1 MTTAEVLT
9 EEQPHS
15 EVLELTGSQ
24 LLLELLLNAGVDTI
38 FGYPGGAIMPVYDA
52 LYDYQDRLRHVLVRH
67 EQGATHAAEGYARV
81 RGKAGV
87 CMATSGPG
95 ATNLVTGIA
104 DAMLDSVPMVCITG
118 QVSKSFLGTDAFQET
133 DIIGVTIPI
142 TKWNVQ
148 VTSAEELLT
157 AIPKAFAVA
166 QSGRPGPVLVDI
178 TKNAQFEKITVR
190 ASELTRMHTLAC
202 RQVVDLSAL
211 KQAAGLINSAER
223 PMLLVGHG
231 VLISGAQEELKTFV
245 EKTGIPVAS
254 TLLGLSAFPTD
265 HPLYAGMLGM
275 HGNYGPNI
283 LTNKADLLIAVGMRF
298 DDRVTGKLAEYA
310 RSAKIVHIDIDQA
323 ELNKNVQVTAGI
335 VADAKQA
342 LRNLL
347 PLVGPRNHAHWIS
360 EFHRCQAMEHEKVIA
375 KDLAGREGRPRMSKV
390 INDLSEMT
398 GGEAIVVADVGQHQ
412 MATARYYRF
421 KNSDSFL
428 TSGGLGTMGYALPA
442 AIGAAIGRPDKT
454 VVAVIGDGGFQM
466 TLQELG
472 TIAQEQLAVKIVILN
487 NNFLGMVRQW
497 QQLFFDKRYSFVHLD
512 NPNFIKLADAYGI
525 PSKQVDT
532 CGDVPAA
539 LEEMWSTP
547 GPYLLEVLVEKE
559 DNVFPM
565 VPAGASVDD
574 IRLE

>member
-1 MTTAEVLT
+1 MKSGEALS
-9 EEQPHS
+9 EEQEHD
-15 EVLELTGSQ
+15 EVRELTGSQ

-52 LYDYQDRLRHVLVRH
+52 LYDYQDRIRHVLVRH

-104 DAMLDSVPMVCITG
+104 DAMLDSIPMVCITG
-118 QVSKSFLGTDAFQET
+118 QVSKAFLGTDAFQET
-133 DIIGVTIPI
+133 DIIGITVPI

-166 QSGRPGPVLVDI
+166 QSGRPGPVVIDI
-178 TKNAQFEKITVR
+178 TKNAQFEKITVP
-190 ASELTRMHTLAC
+190 ASKLNSSHSLEC
-202 RQVVDLSAL
+202 RQIVDLSAL
-211 KQAAGLINSAER
+211 KHAAALINAAER
-223 PMLLVGHG
+223 PLLLVGHG
-231 VLISGAQEELKTFV
+231 ILISGAQEELKAFV
-245 EKTGIPVAS
+245 EKTGVPLAS

-298 DDRVTGKLAEYA
+298 DDRVTGKLSEYA
-310 RSAKIVHIDIDQA
+310 RGAKIIHIDIDRA
-323 ELNKNVQVTAGI
+323 ELNKNVQVTAGL

-342 LRNLL
+342 LHNLL
-347 PLVGPRNHAHWIS
+347 PLVEPRTHDEWLA
-360 EFHRCQAMEHEKVIA
+360 EFHKCHAMEHEKVIA
-375 KDLAGREGRPRMSKV
+375 HDLANRDGRPRMSKV
-390 INDLSEMT
+390 INDLSEVT
-398 GGEAIVVADVGQHQ
+398 EGQAIIVADVGQHQ

-421 KNSDSFL
+421 KNPDSFL
-428 TSGGLGTMGYALPA
+428 TSGGLGTMGFALPA
-442 AIGAAIGRPDKT
+442 AAGAAIGRPDKT

-472 TIAQEQLAVKIVILN
+472 TIAQEQLAVKTIILN

-512 NPNFIKLADAYGI
+512 NPNFLKLAEAYGI
-525 PSKQVDT
+525 PAKQVSA
-532 CGDVPAA
+532 CGDVRAA
-539 LEEMWSTP
+539 IEEMWNSP
-547 GPYLLEVLVEKE
+547 GPFVLEVLVEKE
-559 DNVFPM
+559 GNVFPM